1 MTHTKKE
8 LKEANRKR
16 MAKKTI
22 KEQQIKGNY
31 KKKS

>member
-1 MTHTKKE
+1 MTKKE
-8 LKEANRKR
+8 TASKNRKR

-22 KEQQIKGNY
+22 KQQQKKGIY

>member
-1 MTHTKKE
+1 MTKREKTAK
-8 LKEANRKR
+8 NRKR

-22 KEQQIKGNY
+22 KEQQKKGNY